1 MVFVGGMSTKIS
13 FAPLIP
19 LDNCYFW
26 FAKILS
32 AHPEILKVR
41 RPWVCMYVCMY
52 VCIYVGMQGCMEVCV
67 CLHVGMYVY
76 CLAGCLDGSWDI
88 WVVLIGLGCLGRRA
102 RNQGRKTG
110 SKQACKHEVQ
120 GKDTPTSAGE
130 SPARPDC
137 KGNQGKDLAERSPT
151 AEVHPD

>member
-1 MVFVGGMSTKIS
+1 
-13 FAPLIP
+13 
-19 LDNCYFW
+19 
-26 FAKILS
+26 
-32 AHPEILKVR
+32 
-41 RPWVCMYVCMY
+41 
-52 VCIYVGMQGCMEVCV
+52 MEVCV

-151 AEVHPD
+151 AEGTQIKETATCNKHSEHGSMHVSYESKGARGRGARKHRKSASALCTDDKKVKKAVAAVHGNI